1 MAATVWAI
9 RSSTVGTVASYDASC
24 QGVPGFGFDGGREVD
39 RIEDALVAGGLQL
52 GCEVDVLAPALASP
66 GGQVALGGPL
76 VDDVGL
82 QAERVGHLSDGA
94 LVCLGRARVDVGVHV
109 GRDGDMLTQDGLR
122 LRRSEER
129 RVGKE
134 CRSRWSPYH

>member
-76 VDDVGL
+76 VHGEASGHVAHGELAGL
-82 QAERVGHLSDGA
+82 EEV
-94 LVCLGRARVDVGVHV
+94 GRADAVVVTQRGHGVGVE
-109 GRDGDMLTQDGLR
+109 GPA
-122 LRRSEER
+122 
-129 RVGKE
+129 
-134 CRSRWSPYH
+134 RSRPVTGG